1 MQSLMLFFLN
11 DKMHLITKGKVITYI
26 YFIVFTNVVNL
37 IIIMV
42 QINVSSPISKILKSL
57 LFNN

>member
-1 MQSLMLFFLN
+1 MLFFLN

>member
-26 YFIVFTNVVNL
+26 YFIVCA
-37 IIIMV
+37 
-42 QINVSSPISKILKSL
+42 NVSSPISKILKSV
-57 LFNN
+57 LFNNCGGI